1 MYFLSYNVF
10 ILKKGGF
17 SMDLEKFFAR
27 AIELREEYAKTSQH
41 RLQILSQIVGHVF
54 ANGEFT
60 RSISI
65 EHPFSHFYDLIS
77 EKDFQKVFDD
87 LSINYH
93 LDHYGEIPSSC
104 QRYYRA
110 TIIRNND

>member
-1 MYFLSYNVF
+1 
-10 ILKKGGF
+10 
-17 SMDLEKFFAR
+17 MDLKDFFAR

-41 RLQILSQIVGHVF
+41 HLQILSQIVSHVF
-54 ANGEFT
+54 LNGGLT

-87 LSINYH
+87 LGINYH

-110 TIIRNND
+110 TIIKNND